1 MSEGHRT
8 PAGKNVLEEL
18 DLDAGFVAKSKL
30 AIRVLKTIKELGLT
44 QREAAKRMP
53 ITQPRLSAISRGK
66 LDDISQEKLEECLQ
80 VLGHDIEI
88 RVGPRREGIGTLRVQ
103 EAA

>member
-18 DLDAGFVAKSKL
+18 DLDAGFIAKSTL
-30 AIRVLKTIKELGLT
+30 AIRILKTIRELGLT

-53 ITQPRLSAISRGK
+53 ITQARLSLINRGK
-66 LDDISQEKLEECLQ
+66 LDDVSQEKLEACLRA
-80 VLGHDIEI
+80 LGHDVEI
-88 RVGPRREGIGTLRVQ
+88 RVGPRREGVGKLEVR